1 LKFWSLGQATIEISK
16 RLSIAM
22 IKMTILSGL
31 R

>member
-16 RLSIAM
+16 PLSIAM
-22 IKMTILSGL
+22 IKMTIVSGL